1 MVAAILS
8 DAERVEAAIDKF
20 EPAMAKRIREVRL
33 ALRRRFLTAYELVW
47 DNYNFFVLAY
57 SATERPSDSIVT
69 IAADRNGV
77 GLAFYR
83 GADLPDPEG
92 LLQGNGKQNRF
103 IRLTE
108 GANTLAVP
116 AVMALID
123 IAEEQAPA
131 AMRKS
136 GKIVT
141 ILRSVSAK
149 QRPRR

>member
-1 MVAAILS
+1 MTAIPS

-20 EPAMAKRIREVRL
+20 EPRMAERIREVRL

-57 SATERPSDSIVT
+57 SATERPSDAIVT

-77 GLAFYR
+77 ALSFYR
-83 GADLPDPEG
+83 GADLPDPGG
-92 LLQGNGKQNRF
+92 LLEGNGKQNRF
-103 IRLTE
+103 IRLTD

-123 IAEEQAPA
+123 IAEKQAPA